1 MNMKQH
7 VQSRII
13 TEKQEVFKMN
23 WWDYLLTG
31 LSVLCTSFSILG
43 AYKSNKYYRK
53 SKALT
58 NYANTNIAYIE
69 SQKIV
74 SILTEILKLA
84 NNSRRQRGTNY
95 LKEVS
100 LSLIHI

>member
-1 MNMKQH
+1 
-7 VQSRII
+7 
-13 TEKQEVFKMN
+13 MN

-100 LSLIHI
+100 E

>member
-1 MNMKQH
+1 
-7 VQSRII
+7 
-13 TEKQEVFKMN
+13 MN

-31 LSVLCTSFSILG
+31 LSVLCTAFSILG

-69 SQKIV
+69 SAIV
-74 SILTEILKLA
+74 YHQMIAK
-84 NNSRRQRGTNY
+84 
-95 LKEVS
+95 KF
-100 LSLIHI
+100 LIC